1 MQTVLQI
8 FYPVVHHKV
17 SYTINILGPNV
28 QGLVQAL
35 QSYEEISYPYPYF
48 LSICRIFKQTAGMHL
63 VSQFFSVN
71 TIFC

>member
-17 SYTINILGPNV
+17 SYTINILRPNV

-48 LSICRIFKQTAGMHL
+48 LSICRMWVSLNKRL
-63 VSQFFSVN
+63 VCTLYPNFFLL
-71 TIFC
+71 T